1 MNKEN
6 TKEKTTIEAKE
17 DPFDDPLEDMLIL
30 DDIYFEEAREGVTV
44 DGMTYSFL
52 KPPYMLFDDHYKTKL
67 KLKEAYSQR
76 EFLLMYGYSG
86 CGKTTVLT
94 QFAEKYPDFIH
105 LISDFTSL
113 SPAQMIVKMGDC
125 VGLPLKQRSSEVF
138 ALQERLRSMH
148 GVMFLFDE
156 VSITGHGAFQ
166 KLELLRKIYMDTKV
180 PICICGVPKLY
191 NTIYDPRHYDNY
203 CSLITRMDEHEMKGM
218 KRTDAGNYLNMVAD
232 RENLKF
238 TYPAQQALIRI
249 ALCTNLGGIHAFT
262 TIIGRSIPTAR
273 GVYYMNKVGKFP
285 DDIQC
290 IRPAPPEGKLYP
302 GAELVRILPVTP
314 EPVIIDEQI
323 VSKLLGE
330 YKSHFPKEVGLDSK

>member
-148 GVMFLFDE
+148 GVMLFLL
-156 VSITGHGAFQ
+156 A
-166 KLELLRKIYMDTKV
+166 
-180 PICICGVPKLY
+180 
-191 NTIYDPRHYDNY
+191 
-203 CSLITRMDEHEMKGM
+203 
-218 KRTDAGNYLNMVAD
+218 
-232 RENLKF
+232 
-238 TYPAQQALIRI
+238 
-249 ALCTNLGGIHAFT
+249 
-262 TIIGRSIPTAR
+262 
-273 GVYYMNKVGKFP
+273 
-285 DDIQC
+285 
-290 IRPAPPEGKLYP
+290 
-302 GAELVRILPVTP
+302 
-314 EPVIIDEQI
+314 
-323 VSKLLGE
+323 
-330 YKSHFPKEVGLDSK
+330 